1 MNKILSMKTV
11 IKPWG
16 KEVWLELNEKYC
28 YKRIYID
35 AGYKTSYQYH
45 EHKRETNYII
55 DGTAEVWLENDDGIV
70 EKTIMKAGDYF
81 NVTPPKKHRVI
92 ALTDII
98 LQEVSTPEVDDV
110 IRIEDDTNRK
120 DGKIDGEHSKPAVLI
135 LAAGLG
141 SRLKNQTKSKNKALI
156 PINNKAI
163 ISHIIDK
170 FPEHYEII
178 IAVGYQKESLIDY
191 CNIAHSDRN
200 LKFVEVDQWENSNVG
215 PGYTTS
221 KCKEYLQ
228 RPFYIITVDCL
239 VDGDVPK
246 LDGNWL
252 ALHPTA
258 YPEKYSTVKIDD
270 DSNIIDLVNKSE
282 NGFDNAFIGLAAIW
296 DYSIFWKELECN
308 SKDSELVSAW
318 YNPKSYPSLKSKNV
332 KWFDTGN
339 LDDIEKAKEH
349 FNDNPLSLHKEIDE
363 VTYKNQNKFLKF
375 NSDKNI
381 TKNRIL
387 SGNRLLNLIPSGFY
401 GNNNFISYDWQDGM
415 TLYEYNSIN
424 LYSKFLNFLENIIKN
439 SKTWTNPKLIKSF
452 YIDKTNLRV
461 DSFIKKYGN
470 SYFNDEFEINGK
482 KYPSLKSIM
491 EKIKFDFD
499 SNLFYDS
506 FHGDLQFD
514 NIIYNST
521 LEKFTYID
529 WRESFAGDTEGGD
542 LYYDLSKLYGGCI
555 LAYNSLKTDE
565 SITLTEGLS
574 TIKYECNT
582 SHQLSE
588 FIKLYENWLNKNN
601 YDLNKIK
608 LITGLIY
615 LNMSPL
621 HSDKFNKMLWFKSIE
636 MLYDSINQ

>member
-1 MNKILSMKTV
+1 MKTV

-45 EHKRETNYII
+45 EKKRETNYII
-55 DGTAEVWLENDDGIV
+55 DGTAEVWLENDNGIV
-70 EKTIMKAGDYF
+70 EKKIMKAGDYF

-141 SRLKNQTKSKNKALI
+141 SRLKKNTKSKNKALV

-163 ISHIIDK
+163 ISHIIEK
-170 FPEHYEII
+170 FPHSYDIV
-178 IAVGYQKESLIDY
+178 IAVGYKKQSLIEY

-200 LKFVEVDQWENSNVG
+200 INFIQVDKWEDSNVG
-215 PGYTTS
+215 PGYTAL
-221 KCKEYLQ
+221 KCKEHLQ
-228 RPFYIITVDCL
+228 RPFYIITADCL
-239 VDGDVPK
+239 VDGDIPK

-252 ALHPTA
+252 AVHPTA
-258 YPEKYSTVKIDD
+258 YPEKYSTIKVDEN
-270 DSNIIDLVNKSE
+270 SNIIELVNKSE

-296 DYSIFWKELECN
+296 DYSIFWKQLALN
-308 SKDSELVSAW
+308 TNNSELVSAW
-318 YNPKSYPSLKSKNV
+318 YSPKSYPSLKSKSV

-349 FNDNPLSLHKEIDE
+349 FKDKPLSLHKEIDE
-363 VTYKNQNKFLKF
+363 ITYKIANKFLKF
-375 NSDKNI
+375 NSDANI
-381 TKNRIL
+381 IKNRTL
-387 SGNRLLNLIPSGFY
+387 RANAMGNLIPTEFY
-401 GNNNFISYDWQDGM
+401 GTTNFISYNWEEGI

-424 LYSKFLNFLENIIKN
+424 IYNKFLSFLDNVIKN
-439 SKTWTNPKLIKSF
+439 SKTWTNPDLIKPF
-452 YIDKTNLRV
+452 YVDKTRSRIDL
-461 DSFIKKYGN
+461 FITKYGN
-470 SYFNDEFEINGK
+470 SYFDNEFEINGK
-482 KYPSLKSIM
+482 VYPSLKSIL
-491 EKIKFDFD
+491 EKIDFNFE
-499 SNLFYDS
+499 SNLFYNS

-514 NIIYNST
+514 NIIYNSI

-529 WRESFAGDTEGGD
+529 WRESFAGNTEGGD

-555 LAYNSLKTDE
+555 LAYNILKDEE
-565 SITLTEGLS
+565 SITFTEGVS
-574 TIKYECNT
+574 TIKYSHNT
-582 SHQLSE
+582 SHQLTE
-588 FIKLYENWLNKNN
+588 FIKIYENWLINNN
-601 YDLNKIK
+601 YDLNKVK

-621 HSDKFNKMLWFKSIE
+621 HTNKFNKMLWFKSIE
-636 MLYDSINQ
+636 ILYESVNK

>member
-1 MNKILSMKTV
+1 MKTV

-45 EHKRETNYII
+45 EKKRETNYII
-55 DGTAEVWLENDDGIV
+55 DGTAEVWLENDNGIV
-70 EKTIMKAGDYF
+70 EKKIMKAGDYF

-141 SRLKNQTKSKNKALI
+141 SRLKNNTKSKNKALVS
-156 PINNKAI
+156 INNKAI
-163 ISHIIDK
+163 ISHIIEK
-170 FPEHYEII
+170 FPHSYDIV
-178 IAVGYQKESLIDY
+178 IAVGYKKESLIEY

-200 LKFVEVDQWENSNVG
+200 INFIEVDKWEDSNVG
-215 PGYTTS
+215 PGYTAL
-221 KCKEYLQ
+221 KCKEHLQ
-228 RPFYIITVDCL
+228 RPFYIITADCL
-239 VDGDVPK
+239 LDGDIPK

-252 ALHPTA
+252 AVHPTA
-258 YPEKYSTVKIDD
+258 YPEKYSTIKVDEN
-270 DSNIIDLVNKSE
+270 SNIIELVNKSE

-296 DYSIFWKELECN
+296 DYSIFWKELALN
-308 SKDSELVSAW
+308 TNNSELVSAW
-318 YNPKSYPSLKSKNV
+318 YSPKSYPSLKSKSV

-349 FNDNPLSLHKEIDE
+349 FKDKPLSLHKEIDE
-363 VTYKNQNKFLKF
+363 ITYKIANKFLKF
-375 NSDKNI
+375 NSDATI
-381 TKNRIL
+381 IKNRTL
-387 SGNRLLNLIPSGFY
+387 RGNAMGNLIPSGFC
-401 GNNNFISYDWQDGM
+401 GTNNFISYNWEDGI

-424 LYSKFLNFLENIIKN
+424 IYNKFLSFLDNIIKN
-439 SKTWTNPKLIKSF
+439 SKTWTNPDLIKPF
-452 YIDKTNLRV
+452 YIDKTHSRL
-461 DSFIKKYGN
+461 DLFIKKYGN
-470 SYFNDEFEINGK
+470 NYFDNKFEINGK
-482 KYPSLKSIM
+482 VYPSLKSIL
-491 EKIKFDFD
+491 EKIDFNFE
-499 SNLFYDS
+499 SNLFYNS

-529 WRESFAGDTEGGD
+529 WRESFAGNTEGGD

-555 LAYNSLKTDE
+555 LPYNILKDEE
-565 SITLTEGLS
+565 SI
-574 TIKYECNT
+574 KYSHNT
-582 SHQLSE
+582 SHQLTE
-588 FIKLYENWLNKNN
+588 FIKIYENWLINNN
-601 YDLNKIK
+601 YDLNKVK

-621 HSDKFNKMLWFKSIE
+621 HTNKFNKMLWFKSIE
-636 MLYDSINQ
+636 MLYESVNK

>member
-1 MNKILSMKTV
+1 MKTV

-45 EHKRETNYII
+45 EKKRETNYII
-55 DGTAEVWLENDDGIV
+55 DGTAEVWLENDNGIV
-70 EKTIMKAGDYF
+70 EKKIMKAGDYF

-141 SRLKNQTKSKNKALI
+141 SRLKNNTKSKNKALVS
-156 PINNKAI
+156 INNKAI
-163 ISHIIDK
+163 ISHIIEK
-170 FPEHYEII
+170 FPHSYDIV
-178 IAVGYQKESLIDY
+178 IAVGYKKESLIEY

-200 LKFVEVDQWENSNVG
+200 INFIEVDKWEDSNVG
-215 PGYTTS
+215 PGYTAL
-221 KCKEYLQ
+221 KCKEHLQ
-228 RPFYIITVDCL
+228 RPFYIITADCL
-239 VDGDVPK
+239 VDGDIPK

-252 ALHPTA
+252 AVHPTA
-258 YPEKYSTVKIDD
+258 YPEKYSTIKVDEN
-270 DSNIIDLVNKSE
+270 SNIIELVNKSE

-296 DYSIFWKELECN
+296 DYSIFWKELALN
-308 SKDSELVSAW
+308 TNNSELVSAW
-318 YNPKSYPSLKSKNV
+318 YSPKSYPSLKSKSV

-349 FNDNPLSLHKEIDE
+349 FKDKPLSLHKEIDE
-363 VTYKNQNKFLKF
+363 ITYKIANKFLKF
-375 NSDKNI
+375 NSDATI
-381 TKNRIL
+381 IKNRTL
-387 SGNRLLNLIPSGFY
+387 RGNAMGNLIPSGFC
-401 GNNNFISYDWQDGM
+401 GTNNFISYNWEDGI

-424 LYSKFLNFLENIIKN
+424 IYNKFLSFLDNIIKN
-439 SKTWTNPKLIKSF
+439 SKTWTNPDLIKPF
-452 YIDKTNLRV
+452 YIDKTHSRL
-461 DSFIKKYGN
+461 DLFIKKYGN
-470 SYFNDEFEINGK
+470 NYFDNKFEINGK
-482 KYPSLKSIM
+482 VYPSLKSIL
-491 EKIKFDFD
+491 EKINFNFE
-499 SNLFYDS
+499 SNLFYNS

-529 WRESFAGDTEGGD
+529 WRESFAGNTEGGD

-555 LAYNSLKTDE
+555 LPYNILKDEE
-565 SITLTEGLS
+565 SITFTEGVS
-574 TIKYECNT
+574 TIKYSHNT
-582 SHQLSE
+582 SHQLTE
-588 FIKLYENWLNKNN
+588 FIKIYENWLINNN
-601 YDLNKIK
+601 YDLNKVK

-621 HSDKFNKMLWFKSIE
+621 HTNKFNKMLWFKSIE
-636 MLYDSINQ
+636 MLYESVNK